1 MDNIDHK
8 AAVFTI
14 AVLYAMDEKWKGI
27 GESDSFQHIL
37 DNTNW
42 VNIDNAW
49 FVLSKERLLD
59 EFEMDYLMHRG
70 NYFNLVLRY
79 LSDPVDGLVRQ
90 DGDDF
95 CYHLDIAE
103 PAVIKYLL
111 EHCGIRIGLVE
122 KAATRLNQLL
132 QQEEDIIKSSTSQG

>member
-1 MDNIDHK
+1 MTTIDHN
-8 AAVFTI
+8 AAVFTV
-14 AVLYAMDEKWKGI
+14 AVLYSMNEKWRGI
-27 GESDSFQHIL
+27 GESDSFQRIL

-49 FVLSKERLLD
+49 SVLSREKLLG

-70 NYFNLVLRY
+70 NYFNLVLRH
-79 LSDPVDGLVRQ
+79 LSDPIGGLVRQ
-90 DGDDF
+90 DDDNF

-103 PAVIKYLL
+103 AVTIQYLS